1 MAVAKRCDRCGKYY
15 EGRRANQCKIIQD
28 GEEFYIN
35 SIRIGDWNALA
46 KNWNNLASGYDIC
59 ADCMR
64 SIAEAIFDPKFD
76 DTTKIK
82 LYKPDHEKTKKFI
95 ANKEKMLA
103 KKQAQAANEKEENAD
118 ESTSDSE

>member
-1 MAVAKRCDRCGKYY
+1 
-15 EGRRANQCKIIQD
+15 
-28 GEEFYIN
+28 
-35 SIRIGDWNALA
+35 
-46 KNWNNLASGYDIC
+46 
-59 ADCMR
+59 MR